1 MQSRQDDTEEQIQRF
16 RVPGARGEP
25 TLFAWCQRP
34 AHQPAA
40 QAPAV
45 VYVCGATFASEQAV
59 GFRFDGRS
67 WADAL
72 AAAGYE
78 VWAFDFA
85 GYGRSERYLEMERS
99 PERTA
104 PLGRA
109 PAAADQIERVVR
121 FAVDRR
127 GGGQVSLLA
136 HSWGSMPA
144 CLFAQNHPRLVDR
157 LVLFAPIVERP
168 GTGALDLSGVG
179 AWHSLSVEAQH
190 QRFTAD
196 VPAARE
202 PVLLQ
207 RHFEEWATAYL
218 ASDPDSKAMS
228 PPGVRTPSGPAVDIA
243 TAWAGRLPYDPAQIR
258 SPVCIVRGEWDS
270 LCTDADAHWL
280 WDALAAAPIK
290 RDVKLSAGTHLLH
303 LEQGRHALHRDTIAF
318 LENAESS
325 FEQHPGAQ

>member
-1 MQSRQDDTEEQIQRF
+1 MPSEQDDTGEQLQHF
-16 RVPGARGEP
+16 RVPGAHGEP
-25 TLFAWCQRP
+25 TLFAWRQRP
-34 AHQPAA
+34 ASQPAA

-45 VYVCGATFASEQAV
+45 VYVCGATFASELAV

-85 GYGRSERYLEMERS
+85 GYGRSERYPEMERS
-99 PERTA
+99 PEGTA

-109 PAAADQIERVVR
+109 PAATHQLERIVR
-121 FAVDRR
+121 FIVEQR

-144 CLFAQNHPRLVDR
+144 CLFAQRHPGLISR
-157 LVLFAPIVERP
+157 LVLFAPILQRP

-179 AWHSLSVEAQH
+179 AWYSLGVEAQH

-202 PVLLQ
+202 PVLCQ
-207 RHFEEWATAYL
+207 RHFGEWATAYL
-218 ASDPDSKAMS
+218 ASDPDSDATS
-228 PPGVRTPSGPAVDIA
+228 PASVRTPSGPAVDIA
-243 TAWAGRLPYDPAQIR
+243 AAWAGQLPYDPAQIR

-270 LCTDADAHWL
+270 FCTDAGAHWL
-280 WDALAAAPIK
+280 WDALDAAPLK

-303 LEQGRHALHRDTIAF
+303 LEWERHALYRDTIAF
-318 LENAESS
+318 LQNSESPCD
-325 FEQHPGAQ
+325 HYPGAH